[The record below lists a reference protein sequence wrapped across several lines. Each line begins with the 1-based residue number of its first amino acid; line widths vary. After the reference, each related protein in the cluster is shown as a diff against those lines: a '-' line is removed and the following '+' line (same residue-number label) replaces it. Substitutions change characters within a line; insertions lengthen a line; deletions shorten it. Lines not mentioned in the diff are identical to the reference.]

1 MNTAT
6 KMMLYAG
13 ATVMLIAVGAY
24 AISQLG
30 QAVLGL
36 HDIMQENAVK
46 LENQM
51 YTELQN
57 DKIETAIENQKEKDG
72 SN

>member
-1 MNTAT
+1 MSAAT

-30 QAVLGL
+30 LAVLGL
-36 HDIMQENAVK
+36 HEIAQENAVQVH
-46 LENQM
+46 NQA
-51 YTELQN
+51 YTEIQN
-57 DKIETAIENQKEKDG
+57 GKIETAIENQKEKDG

>member
-1 MNTAT
+1 MSAAT
-6 KMMLYAG
+6 KVMLYAG
-13 ATVMLIAVGAY
+13 AAVVFIAVGAY

-30 QAVLGL
+30 LAVLGL
-36 HDIMQENAVK
+36 HEITQENAVQVH
-46 LENQM
+46 NQA